1 MSGDV
6 VPLDDW
12 GKRLLEELLFR
23 AAEQVGAQ
31 PSDVDAVSVTL
42 TFTLRADV
50 ASDCIEISVPG
61 SVEAELVTRLPR
73 PF

>member
-1 MSGDV
+1 MSRNV
-6 VPLDDW
+6 VPFDEW

-23 AAEQVGAQ
+23 AAEQVAAQ
-31 PSDVDAVSVTL
+31 SSGNDALAIAL

-50 ASDCIEISVPG
+50 ESNCIEISVPG
-61 SVEAELVTRLPR
+61 SVEAELVMQLPR

>member
-1 MSGDV
+1 MSGNV
-6 VPLDDW
+6 VPMDEW

-23 AAEQVGAQ
+23 AAERVGAQ
-31 PSDVDAVSVTL
+31 SSDEEAVSITL

>member
-1 MSGDV
+1 MSNNF
-6 VPLDDW
+6 VPLDEW

-23 AAEQVGAQ
+23 AAERAF
-31 PSDVDAVSVTL
+31 VDTSGNELTVTL

-50 ASDCIEISVPG
+50 EADCIEISVPG
-61 SVEAELVTRLPR
+61 SVESELLTRLPR